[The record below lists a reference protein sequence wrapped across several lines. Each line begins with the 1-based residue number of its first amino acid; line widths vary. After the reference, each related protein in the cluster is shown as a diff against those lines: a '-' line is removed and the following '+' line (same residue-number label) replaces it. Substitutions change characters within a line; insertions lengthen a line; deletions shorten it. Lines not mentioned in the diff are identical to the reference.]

1 MYTYLKRP
9 RAHVKD
15 VRVRRIMETV
25 KLNRARSKSV
35 KSLPRDKSNTT
46 RKKKKKKKKTR
57 KKKEKGKKEEEEDKK
72 EEEGEDRHKT
82 QNVMRFLFKCF
93 AILINALKIMICMI

>member
-25 KLNRARSKSV
+25 KLDRARSKSV
-35 KSLPRDKSNTT
+35 SLPRNKLNTT
-46 RKKKKKKKKTR
+46 RKKKKKKKK
-57 KKKEKGKKEEEEDKK
+57 KKKERKRRRRSQERRRGKKEKK
-72 EEEGEDRHKT
+72 KKKKKRKEKKKKIGIKHK
-82 QNVMRFLFKCF
+82 M
-93 AILINALKIMICMI
+93 